1 MHTDKGKQKEYIPE
15 EVEPSDHDED
25 DADELFDKIEYESE
39 ELEEIE
45 SFASD
50 NIVTDNEGPEELE
63 NKIVETESPAVCLA

>member
-1 MHTDKGKQKEYIPE
+1 MHTDKEKQKEYIPE

-25 DADELFDKIEYESE
+25 DADELFNEIEYESE

-50 NIVTDNEGPEELE
+50 NIITDDEEPEELE
-63 NKIVETESPAVCLA
+63 NKIVETESPA